1 MYAQGKDGV
10 LFMAFRDPKD
20 ADAYNNQYKKDHYD
34 RITIMRTK
42 GDKDKL
48 DALAKDRGVSRNEL
62 INWCIDKQL
71 KTLGVKL

>member
-1 MYAQGKDGV
+1 MSRYSEAAQ
-10 LFMAFRDPKD
+10 RRNE
-20 ADAYNNQYKKDHYD
+20 AYINSYNKENYD

-48 DALAKDRGVSRNEL
+48 DKLAKDRGVSRNEL

-71 KTLGVKL
+71 KELGFKL

>member
-1 MYAQGKDGV
+1 
-10 LFMAFRDPKD
+10 MAGRYSDEAKKRNE
-20 ADAYNNQYKKDHYD
+20 AYRNQYMKENYD

-48 DALAKDRGVSRNEL
+48 DRLASDRGVSRNEL
-62 INWCIDKQL
+62 INWCIDQQL